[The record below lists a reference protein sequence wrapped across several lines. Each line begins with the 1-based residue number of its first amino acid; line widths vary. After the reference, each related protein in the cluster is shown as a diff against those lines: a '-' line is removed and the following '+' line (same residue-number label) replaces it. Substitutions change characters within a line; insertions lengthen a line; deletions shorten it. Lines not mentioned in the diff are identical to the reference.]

1 MWLGMLPGL
10 QPEATMHS
18 LLKAC
23 MPCVGACLFLQGLF
37 LNHPSPVFDGCFVCY
52 RAGSL
57 SAMEEAM
64 RSMSLHIER
73 QGDKIER
80 KIERQGNDI
89 ERQIERQGDKI
100 ERQGDKIER
109 QGNDIERLQK
119 GWPHC
124 MLLEAGFVHHKVTLT
139 CVEDVIYQYHY
150 HCLCDRTHVHAPW
163 WQAFFSRRR
172 TSATVC
178 CTVWWFSTL
187 KW

>member
-1 MWLGMLPGL
+1 MLPGL

-64 RSMSLHIER
+64 RSMSLH
-73 QGDKIER
+73 
-80 KIERQGNDI
+80 
-89 ERQIERQGDKI
+89 I